1 MSNSKQIEIAA
12 AFERHFKHFGFR
24 KTTVDEVAAEMGIS
38 KKTIYQ
44 CFKSKDAIFY
54 FVVSRKAKERRL
66 MIEREIKPLNSA
78 WEKMES
84 MIRINF
90 TEFRKLHKRQRSSMD
105 ERFQEEIASAAFR
118 KTFFG
123 LVDDII
129 REGVGKEEFE
139 IKNHQY
145 TIRFIQSLIIE
156 AVRIIR
162 EDQKSEPEEMLIF
175 SVYKLL
181 HKVA

>member
-1 MSNSKQIEIAA
+1 M
-12 AFERHFKHFGFR
+12 
-24 KTTVDEVAAEMGIS
+24 DEVAAEMGIS

-54 FVVSRKAKERRL
+54 FVISQKAKERRK
-66 MIEREIKPLNSA
+66 MIEREIKSLNTA
-78 WEKMES
+78 WDKMES

-90 TEFRKLHKRQRSSMD
+90 SEFRKIHKRQRSSMD

-129 REGVGKEEFE
+129 REGIEKDEFE
-139 IKNHQY
+139 VHSHQY

-162 EDQKSEPEEMLIF
+162 EDQESKPEDMLIF
-175 SVYKLL
+175 SVRKLL
-181 HKVA
+181 KKAA